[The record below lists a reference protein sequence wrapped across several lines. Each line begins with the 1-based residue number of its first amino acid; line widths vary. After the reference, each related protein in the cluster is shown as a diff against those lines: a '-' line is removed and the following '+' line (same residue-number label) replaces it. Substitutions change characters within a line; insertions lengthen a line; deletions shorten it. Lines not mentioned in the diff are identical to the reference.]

1 MTNKYKFVLIDDVK
15 VNNFITGM
23 IIKKV
28 YPDIDVVSFTD
39 AQSGLDFV
47 KENGGNKSDGT
58 KLLVLLDIYMPVMN
72 GWDFLREYGFC
83 GDEVHAQVKIWLLS
97 SSISKADMNRSKEYA
112 AVLGYAIKPLTEE
125 SFREMMKN
133 EIT

>member
-1 MTNKYKFVLIDDVK
+1 MTNNYKFVLIDDVK

-23 IIKKV
+23 VIKKV

-39 AQSGLDFV
+39 AQSGLEFV
-47 KENGGNKSDGT
+47 RENGGDSSDET

-83 GDEVHAQVKIWLLS
+83 GDEVHSQVKIWLLS

-112 AVLGYAIKPLTEE
+112 SVLGYAIKPLTEE
-125 SFREMMKN
+125 SLREMMKH